1 MPASKPART
10 SNVVHMVKKLLLSS
24 LVVFSFLAYAIRER
38 NVSLTATSVSVP
50 TAIYGTKLASASPQS
65 LPTAPVSSS
74 TYQDGVFVGNVTDAF
89 YGNVQVEAVISGGS
103 ITDVQFLDYPQDR
116 RTSRFI
122 NSQAVPYLVTE
133 AIRAQSARVNIISG
147 ATLTSEAFIQSL
159 QSALNKARQAL

>member
-1 MPASKPART
+1 MPART
-10 SNVVHMVKKLLLSS
+10 FNLVRTLKKLLLSA
-24 LVVFSFLAYAIRER
+24 LVVFSFIAYTIRER
-38 NVSLTATSVSVP
+38 SVGLTGTNDPAP
-50 TAIYGTKLASASPQS
+50 TAVYGTKQASLSPQS
-65 LPTAPVSSS
+65 MSTVTVSGSM
-74 TYQDGVFVGNVTDAF
+74 YKDGVYVGNVTDAF

-133 AIRAQSARVNIISG
+133 AIQAQSARVDIISG

-159 QSALNKARQAL
+159 QSALNKAKQAL